1 MPAFYLGKPPRGA
14 IPKIEEAYT
23 TISAVLL
30 KQISPTNT
38 VDQPAASKRIPGL
51 PWRSDQWRFDRRC
64 ESNKHDES
72 VASRVCLDRIHP

>member
-1 MPAFYLGKPPRGA
+1 MPAFYLVKPPRGA

-38 VDQPAASKRIPGL
+38 MASWPALRA
-51 PWRSDQWRFDRRC
+51 Q
-64 ESNKHDES
+64 
-72 VASRVCLDRIHP
+72 